1 MGILRMA
8 VGVLPGVALIVGCL
22 VGMPCRAAVKVVMFP
37 DSTKRAMV
45 TAFADRFA
53 EAGVERVR
61 FKDNRMLAELVRNKG
76 ETRLGLVGFGIGG
89 RDALAAFASL
99 PTGQVD
105 FVITDGLRG
114 VLDKDGHLAGPF
126 RLSKGACS
134 MCLIDSS
141 DVVPGSGFRESTE
154 LYRQLRRL
162 KAPSEVHVVD
172 GLGDNARPGDH
183 ADRAVEFLR
192 ACKFLPRLG
201 AVVEIMSRVDDGGR
215 ERVVREDLWP
225 LGSGKIYKEGDV
237 PYLEWNL
244 PTVRTTDAIQILY
257 GGGGYYANRIEGRE
271 CDPVRCYLNDRGVT
285 VVTLHYRTPP
295 MRGTPKHL
303 AAWQDLQRTIRL
315 VKRGARGFG
324 LNPKRVGIMGFS
336 AGGHLTLMG
345 ALSSKT
351 DAYSPFDE
359 ADRLSVDV
367 QWAISVY
374 PAYALTDGMSK
385 ANARGGNE
393 DDDVPVPEFA
403 FDGASCPVFFMHGDA
418 DIWSAMSSVK
428 VFERLRAMGVR
439 SEVHT
444 LAGREHCFQYSAEPG
459 TLSYRYFDVIY
470 GFLSGF
476 LEGCP

>member
-1 MGILRMA
+1 MHMEKM
-8 VGVLPGVALIVGCL
+8 VLLGLVLAAGCL
-22 VGMPCRAAVKVVMFP
+22 TGTTSHATVKVVMFP
-37 DSTKRAMV
+37 DAAKRAMV
-45 TAFADRFA
+45 AAYADRFA
-53 EAGVERVR
+53 EAGVECVR
-61 FKDNRMLAELVRNKG
+61 FKDDRVLAELVRDKG
-76 ETRLGLVGFGIGG
+76 DVRLGFVGFGTGG
-89 RDALAAFASL
+89 RDALVALASL
-99 PTGQVD
+99 PTGRID

-114 VLDKDGHLAGPF
+114 VLDKDGRLAGPF
-126 RLSKGACS
+126 RLSKGVCS

-141 DVVPGSGFRESTE
+141 DAVPGFRESTE

-172 GLGDNARPGDH
+172 VLGENAGLGDH
-183 ADRAVEFLR
+183 ADRAIEFLR
-192 ACKFLPRLG
+192 ARKFLPRLG
-201 AVVEIMSRVDDGGR
+201 AVVEIMTRVDDGGR
-215 ERVVREDLWP
+215 ARVVREDLWP
-225 LGSGKIYKEGDV
+225 EGSGKIYKKGDV
-237 PYLEWNL
+237 PYLEWNF

-271 CDPVRCYLNDRGVT
+271 CDPVRCYLNDKGVT

-295 MRGTPKHL
+295 MKGAPKHL

-315 VKRGARGFG
+315 VKRGARSFG
-324 LNPKRVGIMGFS
+324 LDPERVGIMGFS

-351 DAYSPFDE
+351 EAYSPLDE
-359 ADRLSVDV
+359 ADRLSVGV
-367 QWAISVY
+367 QWAVSIY

-385 ANARGGNE
+385 ANTRGGNE
-393 DDDVPVPEFA
+393 DEDVPVPEFA

-428 VFERLRAMGVR
+428 VFERLRDMGVR

-476 LEGCP
+476 LKAQ